1 LIEGSIK
8 VINVCLVMFFVMEF
22 KEFTAEDG
30 FEIGVTELELR
41 QCDFR
46 GFGCKPNK
54 DFSGESGKHK

>member
-1 LIEGSIK
+1 
-8 VINVCLVMFFVMEF
+8 MFFVMEF